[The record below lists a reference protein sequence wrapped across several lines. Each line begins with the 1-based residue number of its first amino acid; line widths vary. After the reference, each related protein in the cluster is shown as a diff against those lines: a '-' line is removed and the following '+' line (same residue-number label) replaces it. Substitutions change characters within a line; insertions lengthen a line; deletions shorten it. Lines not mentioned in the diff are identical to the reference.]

1 MNIFMNMK
9 IFNIMKSHLSKRD
22 SKHNKRCLGIITVT
36 AVLFALCSATAWS
49 IENGAISNPI
59 SSSTVPPSSSGIGS
73 SLIQIPDPI
82 DTSGNLVITGNIRR
96 GRHFRDT
103 VPYRSTTSFS
113 GGLGSASLESFLRGS
128 AGAEDF
134 GFYSGKYSSQP
145 YYSPTQT
152 VATTRPGRSGVFGPT
167 GTMISPSGAGAQ
179 DVFGPEPLPEK
190 QAMSGWETSAPDVGT
205 QTMLLSQ
212 QEIERLVRSEVG
224 IHPRGEKLIP
234 AEGISRSYQ
243 TRKDAFGDSRQYEY
257 QMELLR
263 RSIQQMKD
271 ETARLQESLI
281 EQDEPSILSRQVEL
295 SERIRPTEGAFELQA
310 PLETL
315 QSAKER
321 KKGRFLTGQA
331 PKERTKDAL
340 DHRFSKDFASL
351 KDLAS
356 QEDPILWGPQMES
369 AAFEEPLQKIAQ
381 SELEPKANEEIT
393 GLGEREKG
401 RLGGLTPLR
410 TQEQIDELSTNA
422 TQRIWGPDIYEQ
434 VKEQIDNLV
443 KREAEST
450 KQDARQRTED
460 RGQRT
465 EMRNLTSVNLPFET
479 LREMSAQENSR
490 TRRFA
495 SQSEAAGALDRL
507 ANVKKRVWNLDELDE
522 LSQTDLS
529 AKAKRIMGPYR
540 SLESFSQEKF
550 NQHIR
555 AAQHYLRQGRYYRAA
570 DSFALASIYK
580 AAPPPVCF
588 AKPKQRGSDAV
599 QAFDMALCLAGRSH
613 ALFAAGEY
621 MSSALF
627 LSRALEIAP
636 EYLQTKID
644 LATML
649 GGSDKVESR
658 IADVKEWLGRSG
670 AAELH
675 FLLGYVYYRM
685 GRGQLAKQA
694 IDAAHEKM
702 PDRPKAGTIQ
712 SRASPWSL
720 WPAVSAVKKAID
732 DAIGLRNPN

>member
-1 MNIFMNMK
+1 MNMK
-9 IFNIMKSHLSKRD
+9 TFNIMKSQLSKRNR
-22 SKHNKRCLGIITVT
+22 KHNKRCLGIITVT

-49 IENGAISNPI
+49 LENSAISNPI
-59 SSSTVPPSSSGIGS
+59 SSSTVPPSSSSIDS
-73 SLIQIPDPI
+73 SPIQIPDPI
-82 DTSGNLVITGNIRR
+82 DTSSNLVITGNVRH
-96 GRHFRDT
+96 GRYFRDT

-113 GGLGSASLESFLRGS
+113 GGLGSASLESFLRDS

-134 GFYSGKYSSQP
+134 GFYTGKYTSQP

-152 VATTRPGRSGVFGPT
+152 VATTSPGRAGVFGPT
-167 GTMISPSGAGAQ
+167 GTMISPPGAGAQ

-190 QAMSGWETSAPDVGT
+190 QTLSGWETSASDVGT
-205 QTMLLSQ
+205 RTMLLSQ

-224 IHPRGEKLIP
+224 IHPRDEKLIP
-234 AEGISRSYQ
+234 AESISRSSQ
-243 TRKDAFGDSRQYEY
+243 TRQDAFGDHRQYEY

-281 EQDEPSILSRQVEL
+281 EQDEPSTLSTQVEL
-295 SERIRPTEGAFELQA
+295 SDRIRPAEGAFELQT

-315 QSAKER
+315 QSMKEY
-321 KKGRFLTGQA
+321 KEGRLLTEQA
-331 PKERTKDAL
+331 PKGRTKDVS
-340 DHRFSKDFASL
+340 DHLLSKDEFSSL

-356 QEDPILWGPQMES
+356 QKDSILWGPQTES

-381 SELEPKANEEIT
+381 SELEPKAGEERT
-393 GLGEREKG
+393 GLVEAEKG
-401 RLGGLTPLR
+401 RLESLTLIR
-410 TQEQIDELSTNA
+410 TQEQLDELSTNA
-422 TQRIWGPDIYEQ
+422 TKRIWGPDIYQQ

-443 KREAEST
+443 KREAESAKPDT
-450 KQDARQRTED
+450 RQKTED
-460 RGQRT
+460 REKIT
-465 EMRNLTSVNLPFET
+465 EIRNLTSVNLPFET
-479 LREMSAQENSR
+479 LREISAQENSH

-495 SQSEAAGALDRL
+495 SQSEAAGA
-507 ANVKKRVWNLDELDE
+507 LDELDE

-529 AKAKRIMGPYR
+529 AKAKRIMRPYS

-580 AAPPPVCF
+580 ADPGEA
-588 AKPKQRGSDAV
+588 GSDPV
-599 QAFDMALCLAGRSH
+599 QAFDLALCFAGRSH

-636 EYLQTKID
+636 EYLQAKID

-658 IADVKEWLGRSG
+658 IADVKEWLERSG

-685 GRGQLAKQA
+685 GRSQLARQA
-694 IDAAHEKM
+694 IDAAYEKM
-702 PDRPKAGTIQ
+702 PDRPKAGMIQ
-712 SRASPWSL
+712 SRASLWS
-720 WPAVSAVKKAID
+720 AVSAVKKAID
-732 DAIGLRNPN
+732 DTIGLRNPN

>member
-1 MNIFMNMK
+1 
-9 IFNIMKSHLSKRD
+9 
-22 SKHNKRCLGIITVT
+22 VT
-36 AVLFALCSATAWS
+36 AVLFALCSATGWS

-59 SSSTVPPSSSGIGS
+59 SSSTVPPSSSSIGS

-82 DTSGNLVITGNIRR
+82 DTSGNLVITGNVRH
-96 GRHFRDT
+96 GRYFRDA

-113 GGLGSASLESFLRGS
+113 GGLGSASLESFLRDS
-128 AGAEDF
+128 ASAEDF
-134 GFYSGKYSSQP
+134 GFYTGKYTSQP

-152 VATTRPGRSGVFGPT
+152 VATTRAGRSGVFGPT
-167 GTMISPSGAGAQ
+167 GTMISPPGAGAPE
-179 DVFGPEPLPEK
+179 VFGPEPLPAK
-190 QAMSGWETSAPDVGT
+190 QAMSGWETSASDIGT
-205 QTMLLSQ
+205 RTMLLSQ

-234 AEGISRSYQ
+234 AEGISRSSQ
-243 TRKDAFGDSRQYEY
+243 TRQDAFGDPRQYEY

-271 ETARLQESLI
+271 ETARLQQSLI
-281 EQDEPSILSRQVEL
+281 EQDEPSMLSTKVEL
-295 SERIRPTEGAFELQA
+295 SERIQPAEGAFELQA
-310 PLETL
+310 SLETL

-321 KKGRFLTGQA
+321 IKGRLLTGQA
-331 PKERTKDAL
+331 HREQTKDVS
-340 DHRFSKDFASL
+340 DHRFSQDEFASL
-351 KDLAS
+351 KDVVS

-369 AAFEEPLQKIAQ
+369 AAFEEPLQKIAK
-381 SELEPKANEEIT
+381 SELEPKAGEEIT

-410 TQEQIDELSTNA
+410 TQEQLDELSTNA
-422 TQRIWGPDIYEQ
+422 TKRIWGPDIYEQ

-443 KREAEST
+443 KREAESA
-450 KQDARQRTED
+450 KQDTRQKTED
-460 RGQRT
+460 REQMT

-479 LREMSAQENSR
+479 LRGISAQENSR

-507 ANVKKRVWNLDELDE
+507 ANVKKRVWSLDELDE

-529 AKAKRIMGPYR
+529 AKAKRIMGPY
-540 SLESFSQEKF
+540 SSFESFSQEKF

-555 AAQHYLRQGRYYRAA
+555 AAQVYLMQGRYYRAA

-580 AAPPPVCF
+580 ADPPLVCF
-588 AKPKQRGSDAV
+588 AKPKQRGSDPV
-599 QAFDMALCLAGRSH
+599 QAFDMALCFAGRSH

-636 EYLQTKID
+636 EYLQAKID
-644 LATML
+644 LAAML

-685 GRGQLAKQA
+685 GRVQLAKQA
-694 IDAAHEKM
+694 IDAAYKKL
-702 PDRPKAGTIQ
+702 PDRPKAGMIQ
-712 SRASPWSL
+712 SRATL
-720 WPAVSAVKKAID
+720 RPAVSAIKKAVD
-732 DAIGLRNPN
+732 DAIGLQNTR